1 MKTQEND
8 MKSIIFFV
16 IIIFFTGSIIAQ
28 VENSG
33 IRTSKI
39 DKYFF
44 DYLNFADS
52 DGQSRV
58 DIFVQVPFQ
67 EVQFVKT
74 SSGYE
79 GGYSVTISVYSE
91 DEETLLLEK
100 MWSEKIET
108 ASFEESTSRDNYNI
122 TYRSFQ
128 LDPGTYYLKNTI
140 TDKDSRTEYRS
151 AREFIVKDFSKKPA
165 ISDIMLISQK
175 TVINEQSK
183 IIPNVTGNVSGN
195 INGINIYFELYAD
208 TLETYLIDYVITN
221 KKGEEIYSD
230 SEEKSLNR
238 KLTQVYHKFED
249 LELGLGRYVLTLSL
263 KDENGELLASNSK
276 DFISRWKGLPSTV
289 DDIDNVIAQVVYI
302 ATPEELDYMKSGK
315 DEKEKT
321 ERFLEFWKGKD
332 PSPGNDENEVFDEYY
347 MRVLYANENFSHY
360 IEGWKSD
367 RGLVFIT
374 LGVPNNIERHPF
386 EYDSKP
392 YEVWQ
397 YYELNRSFTFVDYT
411 GFGDYRL
418 ITPLYGDLFR
428 YRY

>member
-1 MKTQEND
+1 
-8 MKSIIFFV
+8 
-16 IIIFFTGSIIAQ
+16 
-28 VENSG
+28 
-33 IRTSKI
+33 
-39 DKYFF
+39 
-44 DYLNFADS
+44 
-52 DGQSRV
+52 
-58 DIFVQVPFQ
+58 
-67 EVQFVKT
+67 
-74 SSGYE
+74 
-79 GGYSVTISVYSE
+79 
-91 DEETLLLEK
+91 
-100 MWSEKIET
+100 
-108 ASFEESTSRDNYNI
+108 
-122 TYRSFQ
+122 
-128 LDPGTYYLKNTI
+128 
-140 TDKDSRTEYRS
+140 
-151 AREFIVKDFSKKPA
+151 
-165 ISDIMLISQK
+165 MLISQK